1 MSLLQEGSREDRRYQ
16 NPAETIVVMR
26 ELSGLS
32 TGRCYFIIVTAGP
45 TVVPVILINEES

>member
-26 ELSGLS
+26 EFFGLS
-32 TGRCYFIIVTAGP
+32 TGRCYFIMVTAGP

>member
-1 MSLLQEGSREDRRYQ
+1 MADQRYQ
-16 NPAETIVVMR
+16 NPGETIVVMR

-32 TGRCYFIIVTAGP
+32 AGRCYFIMVTAGP

>member
-16 NPAETIVVMR
+16 NPAETIVSMK

-32 TGRCYFIIVTAGP
+32 AGRCYFIMVTAGP